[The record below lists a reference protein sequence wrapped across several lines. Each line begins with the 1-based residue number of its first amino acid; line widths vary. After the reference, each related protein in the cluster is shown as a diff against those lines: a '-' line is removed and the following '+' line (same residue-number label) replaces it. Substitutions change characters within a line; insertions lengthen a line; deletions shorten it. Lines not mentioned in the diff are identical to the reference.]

1 MNNKNNQNKLF
12 LKQDTIKRGQRWK
25 ECGKLIRKNRKI
37 KNQMEIFFGQRIL
50 GSSSARKNFFDVDIL
65 KRLKKHHITF
75 KITRTLFTSTRKKIQ
90 QTQMRILHIFL
101 QINNF

>member
-25 ECGKLIRKNRKI
+25 EYGKLIRKNRKI

-90 QTQMRILHIFL
+90 QTQMSILHIFL